1 MYLLEVSG
9 VSKEF
14 IATRGFT
21 GRRVL
26 HAVRDVHLGVGRGE
40 IVSVVGESGS
50 GKTTL
55 GKCVSGLLHPTSG
68 DIVFDGT
75 AFKTASRAE
84 RSELRRRI
92 QPVFQ
97 DPRSSLDPR
106 WSVRRTIAEP
116 LSAHRIGT
124 RTQRRTHVEELMDR
138 VGLTRHLAERRP
150 HELSG
155 GQQQRVAIAAAL
167 ALEPDL
173 LVADEPVSAL
183 DVSVQAQILNLLVS
197 IQRSSGMS
205 ILFIAHDLAVVEHI
219 SDHVAVMYL
228 GRIVEF
234 GTVEDVFERPKHP
247 YTRALIDA
255 IPRPDPALRKTSARL
270 PGEIPSPL
278 SPPSGCAFRTRCSL
292 AEDACST
299 DVPPMTRFG
308 AGHFAACYVTAR
320 EVGEAQVEL
329 KRLRPA

>member
-1 MYLLEVSG
+1 MPLLEVSG
-9 VSKEF
+9 LSKEF
-14 IATRGFT
+14 TATRGLS

-26 HAVRDVHLGVGRGE
+26 HAVRDVNLEVGQGE

-68 DIVFDGT
+68 EIVFDGT
-75 AFKTASRAE
+75 AFKTASRAK
-84 RSELRRRI
+84 RNELRRRI

-106 WSVRRTIAEP
+106 WPVRRTIDEP
-116 LSAHRIGT
+116 LRAHRIGT
-124 RTQRRTHVEELMDR
+124 KAVRRTHIETLMDR
-138 VGLTRHLAERRP
+138 VGLPRHLAERRP
-150 HELSG
+150 RELSG

-219 SDHVAVMYL
+219 SDRVAVMYL

-234 GTVEDVFERPKHP
+234 GTVADVFERPKHP

-255 IPRPDPALRKTSARL
+255 IPRPDSGVEEGIDQVIRGDSQPAVTAERLRFSKSLLSRGSTSAAKR
-270 PGEIPSPL
+270 SPL
-278 SPPSGCAFRTRCSL
+278 
-292 AEDACST
+292 
-299 DVPPMTRFG
+299 
-308 AGHFAACYVTAR
+308 
-320 EVGEAQVEL
+320 
-329 KRLRPA
+329 

>member
-1 MYLLEVSG
+1 MALLEVTG
-9 VSKEF
+9 LSKEF
-14 IATRGFT
+14 TVTHGFA
-21 GRRVL
+21 GHRAL
-26 HAVRDVHLGVGRGE
+26 HAVRDVNLEIGQGE

-55 GKCVSGLLHPTSG
+55 GKCVSGLLNPTSG

-75 AFKTASRAE
+75 PFRAASRTK
-84 RSELRRRI
+84 RNELRRRI

-106 WSVRRTIAEP
+106 WPVRRTIGEP

-124 RTQRRTHVEELMDR
+124 RAGRGAQIERLMDQ
-138 VGLTRHLAERRP
+138 VGLPVHLADRRP
-150 HELSG
+150 RELSG

-234 GTVEDVFERPKHP
+234 GTVENVFERPKHP

-255 IPRPDPALRKTSARL
+255 IPRPDPAVRKGSIRL

-278 SPPSGCAFRTRCSL
+278 SPPSGCAFRSRCSL
-292 AEDACST
+292 AEDICGKE
-299 DVPPMTRFG
+299 VPPMTRFEP
-308 AGHFAACYVTAR
+308 GHFAACYVTAR
-320 EVGEAQVEL
+320 EAQEAAAAEL
-329 KRLRPA
+329 R